1 MIFNNKSDIIYDRS
15 QELQGLQMTPIKI
28 NFKFSCPE
36 QTLIPLP
43 IPVVEDFNEQEQAS
57 TAKNYFNRA
66 ISSIKE
72 LNFTTAY
79 GYRDN
84 LVVGLSN
91 YAIWPGAAAIAKYE
105 DACNIP
111 SAAQRAYKKSI
122 AAGLFVLALP
132 LTLPFWGIRSI
143 ASKFPENVGA
153 PTSEIVPKTCP
164 QKIDQI
170 YDLMKLFD
178 ALCRKNGILYFAE
191 GGTLLGA
198 VRHKGIIPW
207 DDDADVGIL
216 AEDEAKLLALLEDM
230 KKEGI
235 VLVGDPKTRYH
246 YQLFF
251 DKKTLQNKY
260 HTDEKNAANLDIFI
274 FRKTETGK
282 IQNDNETMRQLFP
295 QDYLLEQ
302 DLDEMIDYP
311 FGPRDKA
318 FPVRGIKNA
327 HEYLKRNYGPDCL
340 DFGIQSHS
348 HMHLMGMGLAVPVL
362 RKTRYRITDKSCA
375 LGTAW
380 R

>member
-1 MIFNNKSDIIYDRS
+1 
-15 QELQGLQMTPIKI
+15 MTPIKI
-28 NFKFSCPE
+28 NFKFSCP
-36 QTLIPLP
+36 QHLLNQRPT
-43 IPVVEDFNEQEQAS
+43 PVLNDFQEQKHVS
-57 TAKNYFNRA
+57 TSRNYFNRA

-72 LNFTTAY
+72 LTFTTAY

-84 LVVGLSN
+84 LVAGISN
-91 YAIWPGAAAIAKYE
+91 YAIWPGASAITKYE
-105 DACNIP
+105 DACTIP
-111 SAAQRAYKKSI
+111 FPAQRAYKKSI
-122 AAGLFVLALP
+122 AAGLFILSLP

-143 ASKFPENVGA
+143 ARKFPQNVGA

-164 QKIDQI
+164 EKIDQV
-170 YDLMKLFD
+170 YDLMKMFD
-178 ALCRKNGILYFAE
+178 NLCRKNGILYFAE

-216 AEDEAKLLALLEDM
+216 AHDEEKLLALLEDM

-251 DKKTLQNKY
+251 DKKTLESKY

-282 IQNDNETMRQLFP
+282 IQNDNETMQQLFP
-295 QDYLLEQ
+295 YDYLLEQ

-311 FGPRDKA
+311 FGPGEKA
-318 FPVRGIKNA
+318 FPIRGIKNA
-327 HEYLKRNYGPDCL
+327 HDYLKRNYGPDCL
-340 DFGIQSHS
+340 DYGIQSHS
-348 HMHLMGMGLAVPVL
+348 HMHMLGMAFAIPVL
-362 RKTRYRITDKSCA
+362 RKTRYRIADKSCA

-380 R
+380 K